1 VVVSDAHVSGSRK
14 LIWVRG
20 AEIAE
25 VEIPRIN
32 WMVFS
37 EVKSMGEVEGY
48 WGGSVGGMEE
58 ENYSEE
64 MAFPRN

>member
-1 VVVSDAHVSGSRK
+1 
-14 LIWVRG
+14 
-20 AEIAE
+20 
-25 VEIPRIN
+25 
-32 WMVFS
+32 
-37 EVKSMGEVEGY
+37 MGEVEGY

>member
-1 VVVSDAHVSGSRK
+1 MRDCGSRDSKNK
-14 LIWVRG
+14 LDG
-20 AEIAE
+20 
-25 VEIPRIN
+25 
-32 WMVFS
+32 FS